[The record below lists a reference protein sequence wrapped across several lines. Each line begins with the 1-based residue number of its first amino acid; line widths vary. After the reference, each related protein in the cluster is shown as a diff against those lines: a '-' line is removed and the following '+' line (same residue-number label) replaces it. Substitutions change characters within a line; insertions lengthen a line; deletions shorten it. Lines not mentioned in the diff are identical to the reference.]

1 MSDEQELQKQ
11 ISELNDRLHLLDEI
25 NRLIATNTSLNK
37 IFKNLINECAFRFS
51 PDLALGLLLN
61 DNNEFDVIDAYG
73 CSPRLLPETIKKGDS
88 KFLYQLLNIG
98 GHFTINELKYED
110 ELSIFK
116 DLNIISIECCM
127 LEVKGDPLGIFL
139 LGYKNKYSMN
149 EEELLRFDEFV
160 RASTVAINNAK
171 NKEKIAKYTSK
182 LEELVQNRTKALEIQ
197 TVKAEEANIA
207 KSRFLAN
214 MSHELRT
221 PLTAIVGYANIL
233 NDGILGELDK
243 DQKDAIEAICKS
255 SDHLKI
261 LIDDVLNLAR
271 IESGKEVSNPED
283 LSLKSMIE
291 ESINLVKQ
299 TAKQKNISL
308 YPPTFDEELQNISI
322 YFDKKHFKQIMVNL
336 LSNAIK
342 YTEPNG
348 TVHVL
353 LENTGE
359 AIKVSIQDTGIG
371 IPEEKL
377 KTVFERFE
385 RGTDEY
391 SKSQVGTGIGLNLT
405 RKLVILN
412 KGEIGVTSVKGQGS
426 TFYFS
431 APISTNKKAET
442 EIITKDSFV
451 SKLNG
456 LSIMIIDKDEDS
468 CKIIENVLNIADAK
482 TYTRSTYKNLLE
494 EIDDLNIDLILCDVK
509 IDEENGIS
517 FIRQLK
523 NLNSELSKIPVIV
536 VSASAF
542 EENKSS
548 AMQAGASSF
557 IAKPFKPINLINTI
571 RQLTLNR
578 ALN

>member
-1 MSDEQELQKQ
+1 MSDEQGLQKQ

-98 GHFTINELKYED
+98 GHFTINELKYEN

-494 EIDDLNIDLILCDVK
+494 EIDDLNID
-509 IDEENGIS
+509 
-517 FIRQLK
+517 
-523 NLNSELSKIPVIV
+523 
-536 VSASAF
+536 
-542 EENKSS
+542 
-548 AMQAGASSF
+548 
-557 IAKPFKPINLINTI
+557 
-571 RQLTLNR
+571 
-578 ALN
+578 

>member
-1 MSDEQELQKQ
+1 MDNIENLQKQ
-11 ISELNDRLHLLDEI
+11 ISELNDRLHLLNEI

-61 DNNEFDVIDAYG
+61 DNNEFDVIGAYG

-98 GHFTINELKYED
+98 GHFTINELKYEG
-110 ELSIFK
+110 ELQIFK
-116 DLNIISIECCM
+116 DLNIISIECCL
-127 LEVKGDPLGIFL
+127 LEVKGDPLAIFL
-139 LGYKNKYSMN
+139 LGYKNKYSMDK
-149 EEELLRFDEFV
+149 EELLRFDEFSQ
-160 RASTVAINNAK
+160 ASTVAIANAK
-171 NKEKIAKYTSK
+171 NNERIQKYTNQLK
-182 LEELVQNRTKALEIQ
+182 DLVQDRTKALEIQ
-197 TVKAEEANIA
+197 TLKAEEANIA

-243 DQKDAIEAICKS
+243 DQKDAVEAICKS
-255 SDHLKI
+255 SDHLKV

-308 YPPTFDEELQNISI
+308 YPPTFSEELEKSYIF
-322 YFDKKHFKQIMVNL
+322 FDKKHFKQIMVNL

-342 YTEPNG
+342 YTQPNG
-348 TVHVL
+348 EVYIM
-353 LENTGE
+353 LEIIDE
-359 AIKVSIQDTGIG
+359 VIKVSIKDTGVG
-371 IPEEKL
+371 IPKEKL
-377 KTVFERFE
+377 PKLFDRFE

-405 RKLVILN
+405 KKLVILN
-412 KGEIGVTSVKGQGS
+412 KGEIGAESVEGQGS
-426 TFYFS
+426 TFYFC
-431 APISTNKKAET
+431 APISHNGKEETKVVNKE
-442 EIITKDSFV
+442 SFL

-456 LSIMIIDKDEDS
+456 LSIMIVDKDIDS
-468 CKIIENVLNIADAK
+468 CKIMENVLNIADAK
-482 TYTRSTYKNLLE
+482 VYTRNSYKNLDE
-494 EIDDLNIDLILCDVK
+494 EISKLNIDLLLCDVK
-509 IDEENGIS
+509 IDEENGIG

-523 NLNSELSKIPVIV
+523 NSNSKLSKIPVIV
-536 VSASAF
+536 ISASAF
-542 EENKSS
+542 DEDKTC
-548 AMQAGASSF
+548 ALQAGASSF
-557 IAKPFKPINLINTI
+557 ITKPFKPINLVDTI